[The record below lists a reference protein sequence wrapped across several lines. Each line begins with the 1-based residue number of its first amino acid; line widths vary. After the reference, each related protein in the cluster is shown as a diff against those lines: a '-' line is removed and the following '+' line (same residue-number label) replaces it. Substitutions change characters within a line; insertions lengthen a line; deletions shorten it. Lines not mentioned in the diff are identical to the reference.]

1 MSKYPI
7 IRIRNRIRQRKSYQ
21 LSATE
26 GDIDAAKKQIDT
38 LHQRLLKT
46 KEVYNGQRTEIQQ
59 LKGGQHAPAQ
69 SQQVRG
75 VYPSK
80 GSGDPPELRGAD
92 EHGVINRGQA

>member
-26 GDIDAAKKQIDT
+26 GDLDAAKKQIDT
-38 LHQRLLKT
+38 LHQRLLKA
-46 KEVYNGQRTEIQQ
+46 KEVYNGQQVEIQK
-59 LKGGQHAPAQ
+59 LKGGQHADVP

-75 VYPSK
+75 VY
-80 GSGDPPELRGAD
+80 PELRGAD